1 MMLVGVSHVSA
12 ALWLR
17 GRWAGH
23 VLKNR
28 VQDDVLLGK
37 CVLEMH
43 NYALFPVY
51 WVLSSADPLIV
62 WPDFR
67 KAVWMSGLGL

>member
-1 MMLVGVSHVSA
+1 ME
-12 ALWLR
+12 
-17 GRWAGH
+17 
-23 VLKNR
+23 NR

-37 CVLEMH
+37 FVLEMH